1 MRTCC
6 FAVKVFFFFLLRR
19 YLAGIR
25 IMCVRAFV
33 SAGCMRVS
41 KIYESVSGE
50 CALDVSSKILLPIQL
65 VLAS

>member
-6 FAVKVFFFFLLRR
+6 FAVKVFFILLLRR

-25 IMCVRAFV
+25 IMCVREFV

-50 CALDVSSKILLPIQL
+50 CGALDVCTRILLPI
-65 VLAS
+65 